1 MGARKKPTIN
11 LEIAGAGTRQEEAF
25 IRAGEASEQSDAK
38 AVKRR
43 AAEATHRTMV
53 YLPISLWRPLR
64 VHLAHTDEPIT
75 SFLARAA
82 RDLLER
88 EASSVS
94 SRAK

>member
-25 IRAGEASEQSDAK
+25 IRGKASEQSDAK